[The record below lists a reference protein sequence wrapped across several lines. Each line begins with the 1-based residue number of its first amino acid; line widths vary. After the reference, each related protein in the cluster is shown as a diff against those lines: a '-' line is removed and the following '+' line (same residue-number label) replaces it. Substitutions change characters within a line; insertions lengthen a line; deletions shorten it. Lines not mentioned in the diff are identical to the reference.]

1 MKKTLTLLFLLA
13 SFAAFSQSKI
23 DASIN
28 ELVDGRI
35 GNIVDKVNKIPSFD
49 GFDSILVIEAN
60 KTGNFNID
68 TLRLY
73 SDGIVGFQLHLKAD
87 GALKSLGGKHVEVK
101 RVSGAL
107 SVRQANLGLALS
119 YSGVT
124 WNVVRLDNSNAVV
137 TITNTTGRAIKF
149 SYQKIKL

>member
-1 MKKTLTLLFLLA
+1 MKKTLTLILLMA

-23 DASIN
+23 DQSIN

-35 GNIVDKVNKIPSFD
+35 GNIVDKVNRIPSFD

-60 KTGNFNID
+60 RTGNFNID
-68 TLRLY
+68 TLQLS
-73 SDGIVGFQLHLKAD
+73 SDGITGFQLHLKAD
-87 GALKSLGGKHVEVK
+87 GVLKSLGGKHVEVK
-101 RVSGAL
+101 RISGVL

-124 WNVVRLDNSNAVV
+124 WNVVRLDNNSAVV
-137 TITNTTGRAIKF
+137 QITNTTRQPIKF
-149 SYQKIKL
+149 TYQKTKL